1 MYLHG
6 SRGVRRNFTEGAR
19 KAFRFPSFVTERS
32 LTLPLFE
39 PTISVFSALT
49 QPFFPAAKW
58 YRVASEMG
66 DISGMVSFGTMALKG
81 LGMPANSTEALRLF
95 QKVCARS
102 RLRVRM

>member
-6 SRGVRRNFTEGAR
+6 SRGVRHNFTEGATT
-19 KAFRFPSFVTERS
+19 AFRYTPFVTERS
-32 LTLPLFE
+32 LTQPLFQ
-39 PTISVFSALT
+39 PTIPLFSALT
-49 QPFFPAAKW
+49 QPLFPAAKW
-58 YRVASEMG
+58 YGVASEMG
-66 DISGMVSFGTMALKG
+66 DLSGMVSFGTMALKG